1 MSGCLSNVA
10 ATAARDPCFGLHLG
24 AALHPRD
31 LGLVGYLGA
40 NAATLGDVLDVAAKY
55 LRLLTEGTRV
65 EVEAAGERVRVAQ
78 HILDPAGAG
87 SRQVAGLGAAS
98 LVRVARLLTG
108 TMLAP
113 AWVELPFDCR
123 DGEAEHQ
130 RVLGAPVRL
139 GQSRTAV
146 VLERQQLALRAV
158 GADPGLFDLLEQVC
172 RERVGAL
179 PDRRVLRARAEN
191 VIIELLPYST
201 PSLDRVARRL
211 GTSSRSLG
219 RRLAEEGTSF
229 KALVDDLRHQADR
242 DGRYRRGEHRTQH
255 GHDPIGREHDRHGG
269 HLDNCDGSPCQSPYP
284 IDQERPLVRRR
295 IDEDAD
301 RGMQRNPDQFAYGQH
316 QADRGLVPV
325 RIAEQK
331 DADIEPQPAAHV
343 GEQEIDQIET
353 VVEGHRQGLM
363 RALRARSVA
372 LAPDRGSWRYRMPS
386 KLLPADVP
394 GFCRSGAMLRRCP
407 LLPLRLCAGF
417 SSAAN
422 AP

>member
-1 MSGCLSNVA
+1 MTRQIDASLARKVVA
-10 ATAARDPCFGLHLG
+10 LLRAQGLPAELVLARAGLNATTLGRKGARIPFAAHVALLEHAAAAARDPCFGLHLG

-65 EVEAAGERVRVAQ
+65 EVEVAGEWVRVAQ

-113 AWVELPFDCR
+113 AWVELPFNCG

-139 GQSRTAV
+139 GQSRTVV
-146 VLERQQLALRAV
+146 VLERRQLALRAV

-179 PDRRVLRARAEN
+179 PDRRDLRARAEN

-201 PSLDRVARRL
+201 PSLNRVARRL

-229 KALVDDLRHQADR
+229 KALVDDIRCELAR
-242 DGRYRRGEHRTQH
+242 RYLEQGEHRSKAIAALLGYRGVSTFH
-255 GHDPIGREHDRHGG
+255 HAFRRWTGTTPARFREG
-269 HLDNCDGSPCQSPYP
+269 P
-284 IDQERPLVRRR
+284 
-295 IDEDAD
+295 
-301 RGMQRNPDQFAYGQH
+301 
-316 QADRGLVPV
+316 
-325 RIAEQK
+325 
-331 DADIEPQPAAHV
+331 
-343 GEQEIDQIET
+343 
-353 VVEGHRQGLM
+353 
-363 RALRARSVA
+363 SV
-372 LAPDRGSWRYRMPS
+372 
-386 KLLPADVP
+386 
-394 GFCRSGAMLRRCP
+394 
-407 LLPLRLCAGF
+407 LCA
-417 SSAAN
+417 SWL
-422 AP
+422 PPP